1 MDRLDRLLAMPL
13 ALLALCAAATASP
26 DGLGPNLERF
36 DYPYPVQ
43 RFRTTAQSRAIEIA
57 YMDLMPKRPNGRT
70 VVLLHGKNF
79 CGATWGDTAHA
90 LAVGG
95 YRVVVIDQLGFCKS
109 AKPVAFQYSFHGIGE
124 LDLRLLDSLG
134 IDRFVLIGHSMG
146 GMLAT
151 RIAMLHPLRVE
162 QLVLVNPLGLAD
174 RLAEGVPYADID
186 ALQAEEART
195 TAQTIKADQLK
206 SYYHGRWRPDYD
218 RWVAMLAG
226 MYQGAGKPIVVAA
239 QARATEM
246 IETQPVVY
254 EFARLRVPT
263 TLMIGMRDTTAFGRQ
278 RAPLELRDSLP
289 PIPVLARRI
298 VGRIPDARL
307 IAFDDLGHA
316 PQVEAPAR
324 FQTALLKL
332 LAGGR
337 NGRSQER

>member
-1 MDRLDRLLAMPL
+1 MGRVDRWVVLPL
-13 ALLALCAAATASP
+13 ALLAAHAAPAASP

-36 DYPYPVQ
+36 DYPFPVQ
-43 RFRTTAQSRAIEIA
+43 RFRTTAQGRAIEIA
-57 YMDLMPKRPNGRT
+57 YMDLAPRRPNGRT

-79 CGATWGDTAHA
+79 CGATWGATAHA

-109 AKPVAFQYSFHGIGE
+109 SKPAAFQYSFHGIGE
-124 LDLRLLDSLG
+124 LDLKLLDSLG

-151 RIAMLHPLRVE
+151 RLALIHPLRVE

-186 ALQAEEART
+186 ALEAEEAGT
-195 TAQTIKADQLK
+195 TATTIKASQLNT
-206 SYYHGRWRPDYD
+206 YYHGRWSPDYD
-218 RWVAMLAG
+218 RWVEMLAG

-246 IETQPVVY
+246 IETQPVAY
-254 EFARLRVPT
+254 EFGRLRVPT

-278 RAPLELRDSLP
+278 RAPFELRDSLP

-298 VGRIPDARL
+298 VGQIPDARL

-332 LAGGR
+332 LADR
-337 NGRSQER
+337 RKARAQER

>member
-1 MDRLDRLLAMPL
+1 MTRLAGLLLLPL
-13 ALLALCAAATASP
+13 ALAAPAAPAASP
-26 DGLGPNLERF
+26 EGLGANLERF

-43 RFRTTAQSRAIEIA
+43 RFRTTAQGRAIEIA
-57 YMDLMPKRPNGRT
+57 YMDLAPKRPNGRT

-95 YRVVVIDQLGFCKS
+95 YRVLVIDQLGFCKS
-109 AKPVAFQYSFHGIGE
+109 SKPVAFQYSFHGIGE
-124 LDLRLLDSLG
+124 LDLKLIDSLG
-134 IDRFVLIGHSMG
+134 VDRFILVGHSMG
-146 GMLAT
+146 GILAT
-151 RIAMLHPLRVE
+151 RLALIHPLRIE
-162 QLVLVNPLGLAD
+162 QLVLVNPLGLVD

-195 TAQTIKADQLK
+195 TAETIRAYQQT
-206 SYYHGRWRPDYD
+206 SYYHGRWRPEYD
-218 RWVAMLAG
+218 RWVEMQAG
-226 MYQGAGKPIVVAA
+226 MYRGAGKPIVVAA

-246 IETQPVVY
+246 IETQPVAY

-263 TLMIGMRDTTAFGRQ
+263 TLMIGMLDTTAFGRQ

-298 VGRIPDARL
+298 VGQIPDARL

-332 LAGGR
+332 LAGRR
-337 NGRSQER
+337 NGSAQER

>member
-1 MDRLDRLLAMPL
+1 MLIAL
-13 ALLALCAAATASP
+13 ALLAATSAPAASP
-26 DGLGPNLERF
+26 AELGPNLERF

-43 RFRTTAQSRAIEIA
+43 RFRTTAQGRAIEIA
-57 YMDLMPKRPNGRT
+57 YMDLVPKRPNGRT

-95 YRVVVIDQLGFCKS
+95 YRVIVIDQLGFCKS
-109 AKPVAFQYSFHGIGE
+109 SKPIAFQYSFHAIGE

-134 IDRFVLIGHSMG
+134 IDRFILIGHSMG

-151 RIAMLHPLRVE
+151 RMALIHPLRIE

-186 ALQAEEART
+186 ALAAEETRT
-195 TAQTIKADQLK
+195 TPETIKAYQLK
-206 SYYHGRWRPDYD
+206 TYYHGRWRPEYD
-218 RWVAMLAG
+218 RWVTMLAG
-226 MYQGAGKPIVVAA
+226 MYQGAGKAAVVAA

-246 IETQPVVY
+246 IETQPVAY
-254 EFARLRVPT
+254 EFGRLRVPT
-263 TLMIGMRDTTAFGRQ
+263 TLMIGMRDSTAFGEE

-289 PIPVLARRI
+289 PVPVLAKRI
-298 VGRIPDARL
+298 VGQIPEARL

-316 PQVEAPAR
+316 PQVEAPLR

-332 LAGGR
+332 LEER
-337 NGRSQER
+337 RRRPPQER